1 MGASSS
7 LFAAETFNDPT
18 THFTIPVPR
27 VIYDTVT
34 QWEEQTHARERTP
47 DLLLR
52 KYVDFL
58 DRRDQIGEIVDKGGR
73 EPLSYFSVIFQTCM
87 MLLLQR
93 QHEPPPPPPEFQQV
107 YALDVDTTTEA
118 GSFDPIENA
127 DAWISF
133 MQRPRYDNVQRHY
146 LAFATRFERA
156 IKKQKDTFFVVLT
169 TLFDRARPDRT
180 HATVTMVHLI
190 FDANAR
196 CSVDIVILDP
206 HGVARTKK
214 MISHEHAWMQF
225 LRDVEEENHMTF
237 VAKTVSKPYTHGG
250 LQGEDPICVQWA
262 LVLGLTYVM
271 NTPFTRKRKRGSDD
285 DNARRFPPIPNE
297 HLFAVMDVMALRR
310 ERIINAFMFWIHL
323 VSGPLFL
330 FIDARALYINNGYTA
345 TFIFKQH
352 TPPAQLLDTLK
363 NFSSTRPSSTPP
375 ATPAS
380 TAAAAAMAAM
390 MTAAADK
397 NRETM

>member
-1 MGASSS
+1 MGASTSSSS
-7 LFAAETFNDPT
+7 LFATETFDT

-27 VIYDTVT
+27 DIYNTT
-34 QWEEQTHARERTP
+34 ATRERAQE
-47 DLLLR
+47 
-52 KYVDFL
+52 VV
-58 DRRDQIGEIVDKGGR
+58 EKGGR
-73 EPLSYFSVIFQTCM
+73 ESLSYVSVIFQTCM
-87 MLLLQR
+87 MLLPQ
-93 QHEPPPPPPEFQQV
+93 PPPPEFQIV
-107 YALDVDTTTEA
+107 YNLDVDTTTET
-118 GSFDPIENA
+118 GSFDPNENA

-133 MQRPRYDNVQRHY
+133 MQRPRYDNAQRHY
-146 LAFATRFERA
+146 QTFDARFERA
-156 IKKQKDTFFVVLT
+156 IKKQKEAFFVVLT
-169 TLFDRARPDRT
+169 TLFDRARPDRA
-180 HATVTMVHLI
+180 HATITMVHLT

-196 CSVDIVILDP
+196 CSVDVVILDP

-250 LQGEDPICVQWA
+250 LQGDEPVCVQWA
-262 LVLGLTYVM
+262 LILGLTYVM
-271 NTPFTRKRKRGSDD
+271 NMPFARKRKRGSNDD
-285 DNARRFPPIPNE
+285 ARRFPPISHE

-310 ERIINAFMFWIHL
+310 ERIMNAFLFWIHL

-330 FIDARALYINNGYTA
+330 FIDARADYINNGYTE

-352 TPPAQLLDTLK
+352 IPPAHLLDIPSTWPTPATPP
-363 NFSSTRPSSTPP
+363 PP
-375 ATPAS
+375 PTPAS

-390 MTAAADK
+390 MMAAATATDK